1 LNAKERI
8 VQAAAVLFNEQGTG
22 KVSTNHIAAAAHMS
36 PGTPRLFNQPGV
48 SESPSLCGR
57 GAFGRLESD
66 SFAFSVSLSG
76 LSENE
81 MPTFR
86 GFDTM
91 DLSIRKGGKA
101 TVDQELKVILE
112 SIQGELKSV
121 KENQVTFAKEVNQRF
136 DGIDSRF
143 DAVDARFDAVDAR
156 FDAVDARFDAVDAR
170 FGGIDNRLDEVDG
183 KLVTITN
190 QLNRLEGETNDNVIA
205 LLQTING
212 KLETL
217 ATKEDVEYLAG
228 RVGRTELEIDRLKR
242 AK

>member
-1 LNAKERI
+1 
-8 VQAAAVLFNEQGTG
+8 
-22 KVSTNHIAAAAHMS
+22 
-36 PGTPRLFNQPGV
+36 
-48 SESPSLCGR
+48 
-57 GAFGRLESD
+57 
-66 SFAFSVSLSG
+66 
-76 LSENE
+76 

-91 DLSIRKGGKA
+91 ELSIRKGGKA

-143 DAVDARFDAVDAR
+143 NEVDNRFNEVDNR
-156 FDAVDARFDAVDAR
+156 FNE
-170 FGGIDNRLDEVDG
+170 IDNRFNEMDG
-183 KLVTITN
+183 KLGDIKS
-190 QLNRLEGETNDNVIA
+190 QLDRIEAESNDDIVA
-205 LLQTING
+205 LLETING

>member
-1 LNAKERI
+1 ME
-8 VQAAAVLFNEQGTG
+8 
-22 KVSTNHIAAAAHMS
+22 
-36 PGTPRLFNQPGV
+36 
-48 SESPSLCGR
+48 
-57 GAFGRLESD
+57 
-66 SFAFSVSLSG
+66 
-76 LSENE
+76 
-81 MPTFR
+81 
-86 GFDTM
+86 
-91 DLSIRKGGKA
+91 LSIRKGGKA

-143 DAVDARFDAVDAR
+143 NEVDNRFNEVDNR
-156 FDAVDARFDAVDAR
+156 FNE
-170 FGGIDNRLDEVDG
+170 IDNRFNEMDG
-183 KLVTITN
+183 KLGDIKS
-190 QLNRLEGETNDNVIA
+190 QLDRIEAESNDDIVA
-205 LLQTING
+205 LLETING

>member
-1 LNAKERI
+1 ME
-8 VQAAAVLFNEQGTG
+8 
-22 KVSTNHIAAAAHMS
+22 
-36 PGTPRLFNQPGV
+36 
-48 SESPSLCGR
+48 
-57 GAFGRLESD
+57 
-66 SFAFSVSLSG
+66 
-76 LSENE
+76 
-81 MPTFR
+81 
-86 GFDTM
+86 
-91 DLSIRKGGKA
+91 LSIRKGGKA

-143 DAVDARFDAVDAR
+143 NEVDDRFNR
-156 FDAVDARFDAVDAR
+156 
-170 FGGIDNRLDEVDG
+170 IDNRFNEVDNRFNEVDNRFNEMDG
-183 KLVTITN
+183 KLGEIKS
-190 QLNRLEGETNDNVIA
+190 QLDRIEAESNDDIVA
-205 LLQTING
+205 LLETING